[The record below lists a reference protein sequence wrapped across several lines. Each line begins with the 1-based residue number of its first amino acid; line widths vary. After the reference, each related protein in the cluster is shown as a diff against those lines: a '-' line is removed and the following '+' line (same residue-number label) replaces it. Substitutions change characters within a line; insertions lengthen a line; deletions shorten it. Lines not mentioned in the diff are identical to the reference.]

1 MNQNLHTKEYVRAL
15 KMSYEQLEHM
25 VLESKKDNE
34 KLNDLLETY
43 KPFIASCTNKVSGKF
58 LRYGAD
64 DELSIAMM
72 AFVHAVR
79 NYMPESGDFLSYAKV
94 IIRNKVIDYYRSQKK
109 HTNRLVCL
117 KPGDDEAEDILEI
130 QVSLEAYDEEK
141 AKADRILEISLLKEK
156 LDNYDIS
163 FWDLESVAP
172 KNKKT
177 RKICK
182 DVICYINNNPIL
194 LKEVLQS
201 KNLPLA
207 QVEKGLKVKRKNF
220 ERYRKYILTVLII
233 KSGDF
238 PYLSEYIKG
247 I

>member
-1 MNQNLHTKEYVRAL
+1 MLGTY

-25 VLESKKDNE
+25 VLESKSDEE
-34 KLNDLLETY
+34 KLNDLLESY

-72 AFVHAVR
+72 AFVQAVR
-79 NYMPESGDFLSYAKV
+79 NYIPENGDFLNYAKV
-94 IIRNKVIDYYRSQKK
+94 IIRNKVIDYYRSQNK
-109 HTNRLVCL
+109 HNNRMIYL
-117 KPGDDEAEDILEI
+117 KTGDDETEDTFEI
-130 QVSLEAYDEEK
+130 QVSMEAYDEEK
-141 AKADRILEISLLKEK
+141 AKADRILEINLLKET
-156 LDNYDIS
+156 LSHYDIS

-182 DVICYINNNPIL
+182 DVICFICNNPML
-194 LKEVLQS
+194 LSEVLKN
-201 KNLPLA
+201 KNLPAA
-207 QVEKGLKVKRKNF
+207 QIEKGLNIKRKKF
-220 ERYRKYILTVLII
+220 ERHRKYILTVLII
-233 KSGDF
+233 KTGDF

-247 I
+247 L

>member
-1 MNQNLHTKEYVRAL
+1 MNC
-15 KMSYEQLEHM
+15 EQLKHL
-25 VLESKKDNE
+25 VQESKKDNE

-79 NYMPESGDFLSYAKV
+79 NYIPENGDFLKYAKV
-94 IIRNKVIDYYRSQKK
+94 IIRNKVVDYYRSQNK
-109 HTNRLVCL
+109 HNNRLVYL
-117 KPGDDEAEDILEI
+117 KPGDEETEDVLEI
-130 QVSLEAYDEEK
+130 KASLKAYEEDK
-141 AKADRILEISLLKEK
+141 TKADRILEIKLLKQI
-156 LDNYDIS
+156 LDNHGIS
-163 FWDLESVAP
+163 FWELESVSP

-177 RKICK
+177 INICK
-182 DVICYINNNPIL
+182 DVICYINSNPIL
-194 LKEVLQS
+194 LNEVMHN
-201 KNLPLA
+201 KNLPLT
-207 QVEKGLKVKRKNF
+207 QIEKGLTIKRKKF
-220 ERYRKYILTVLII
+220 ERHRKYILTVLIL

>member
-1 MNQNLHTKEYVRAL
+1 
-15 KMSYEQLEHM
+15 MSYEQLEHL
-25 VLESKKDNE
+25 VLESKYNE
-34 KLNDLLETY
+34 DKLNDLLESY

-72 AFVHAVR
+72 AFVQAVR
-79 NYMPESGDFLSYAKV
+79 NYIPENGDFLNYAKV

-109 HTNRLVCL
+109 HTDRVIYL
-117 KPGDDEAEDILEI
+117 KAGDDEKEDAFEI
-130 QVSLEAYDEEK
+130 QVSMDAYDEEK
-141 AKADRILEISLLKEK
+141 AKADRILEINMLKEK
-156 LDNYDIS
+156 LSNYGIS

-182 DVICYINNNPIL
+182 DVICFIYNNPIL
-194 LKEVLQS
+194 LNEVL
-201 KNLPLA
+201 KNKILPTT
-207 QVEKGLKVKRKNF
+207 QIEKGLRIKRKKF
-220 ERYRKYILTVLII
+220 ERHRKYILTVLII
-233 KSGDF
+233 KTGDF

-247 I
+247 L